1 MISPPVTV
9 WPANTLT
16 PRRFAWKSRPL
27 RLEPRPFLCAMR
39 SAPLL
44 LRADRGDPD
53 PRELLAV
60 ARAAL
65 VPPLGLELEHAQL
78 RPALVRDDLGLDHR
92 GGEPVAL
99 EHGIPVAGQQQRLQR
114 DGGADVVG
122 QPLDE
127 QRLPLDHA
135 VLLAAGLDD
144 CVGHGSAHSVTSAS
158 ACAFARERPRPPG
171 RPGRRGRR
179 DSAPSSSSASSPASS
194 TTWVTSGSSTGSAA
208 RERLRPTG
216 FAAAPGSPDPALA
229 RERVRPAG
237 VAAAESSP
245 PGAASPDAG
254 CASVASPSAALTRE
268 RRRRAGLAAIPSA
281 PPTVSSPESAA
292 ASASPPTATASPSPA
307 RL

>member
-16 PRRFAWKSRPL
+16 PRRFALESRPL

-65 VPPLGLELEHAQL
+65 VPALGLELEHAQL

-92 GGEPVAL
+92 RGEPVAL

-114 DGGADVVG
+114 DRGADVVR
-122 QPLDE
+122 QALDE

-135 VLLAAGLDD
+135 VLLAAGLDH
-144 CVGHGSAHSVTSAS
+144 CVGHGSGHSVTSAS
-158 ACAFARERPRPPG
+158 ACVFARERRRPPL
-171 RPGRRGRR
+171 RPRRRGRE
-179 DSAPSSSSASSPASS
+179 DSASSSSSPSSPRSRTSS
-194 TTWVTSGSSTGSAA
+194 ATSGSSTGSAL

-216 FAAAPGSPDPALA
+216 FAADPGSPDSALA
-229 RERVRPAG
+229 RERRRPAG
-237 VAAAESSP
+237 
-245 PGAASPDAG
+245 
-254 CASVASPSAALTRE
+254 
-268 RRRRAGLAAIPSA
+268 
-281 PPTVSSPESAA
+281 
-292 ASASPPTATASPSPA
+292 ASASSPSGAAGSPA
-307 RL
+307 APSRLAA